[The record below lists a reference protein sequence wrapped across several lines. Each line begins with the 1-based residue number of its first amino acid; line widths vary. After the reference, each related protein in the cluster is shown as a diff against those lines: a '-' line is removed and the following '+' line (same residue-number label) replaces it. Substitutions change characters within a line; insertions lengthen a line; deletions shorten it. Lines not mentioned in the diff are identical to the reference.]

1 MRERALILGGSSRRK
16 ATIESF
22 FHNVFLPD
30 ELFCRFFRCRFVII
44 VFVCILIDNI
54 YYMNYSIKKCL
65 GKISRHSRFYCIIAR
80 RKRIFYIEMFHRYL
94 QIWRNF
100 GLTNQFLMIILQ
112 WNFSKVNNASEKK
125 NYVRDVKLSSWHHI
139 FKSTYQTKCIGWK
152 WVEYTCTMLFEE
164 LIYSLWNVVSFV
176 SP

>member
-65 GKISRHSRFYCIIAR
+65 GKISRHSRFDCIIAR
-80 RKRIFYIEMFHRYL
+80 RKRIFLYWDVSPQFA
-94 QIWRNF
+94 N
-100 GLTNQFLMIILQ
+100 LTKFRTYKSISYDH
-112 WNFSKVNNASEKK
+112 FTVKFFESEQRKRKK
-125 NYVRDVKLSSWHHI
+125 NYVRHVKLSSWHHI

-152 WVEYTCTMLFEE
+152 WVEYTCTIF
-164 LIYSLWNVVSFV
+164 SSKN
-176 SP
+176 